1 MFVLCF
7 HFLSSNTVL
16 IQAFGK
22 TSFLNW
28 NGRQRFSQQQP
39 QPHHSPLDLPTT
51 RWVFEGFGSSSEGTA
66 ALGATYVIFLKKK
79 NNLSKSMHVQQMC
92 QSTAGGQIIQA
103 KRGKADPSL
112 ALGPIPG
119 EGRCLQPWASFNGQG
134 DKGCSATHRGSLS
147 KTHTQKAHP
156 MSVNLQKNN
165 MHQS

>member
-1 MFVLCF
+1 MEDRDF
-7 HFLSSNTVL
+7 HSNNPSLAVPP
-16 IQAFGK
+16 
-22 TSFLNW
+22 W
-28 NGRQRFSQQQP
+28 MR
-39 QPHHSPLDLPTT
+39 PTT

-66 ALGATYVIFLKKK
+66 ALGATYVTFLKKK

-92 QSTAGGQIIQA
+92 RSTAGGQIIQA